1 MKAVSFFIFRII
13 NERVYDFNV
22 QALRAFGTCVFG
34 RQLSCYFKHLR
45 S

>member
-1 MKAVSFFIFRII
+1 MKDVSFSIFRII
-13 NERVYDFNV
+13 NERGYDLNV
-22 QALRAFGTCVFG
+22 QALREFGTCAFG